1 MTLKKYKVLGT
12 LVDTMDIL
20 NYLMFLDM
28 ELAYP
33 GCLRSKL
40 CFLKHLEIT
49 GYLEHAC
56 GENLPQNCR
65 SGTRP
70 EENPNPENFQV
81 CSLYEYCH
89 DVDSVGNQ
97 SLQK

>member
-20 NYLMFLDM
+20 NYLMLLDM

-40 CFLKHLEIT
+40 CFLNI
-49 GYLEHAC
+49 
-56 GENLPQNCR
+56 
-65 SGTRP
+65 
-70 EENPNPENFQV
+70 
-81 CSLYEYCH
+81 
-89 DVDSVGNQ
+89 
-97 SLQK
+97 